1 MEGFTGL
8 RPLAFGEILD
18 VALKIVARHWKVMA
32 ACVVIVVLPVQI
44 ASTALVYSIDPSRYD
59 LNSDASV
66 TTSADDSTIGAVIVV
81 NILALLCYML
91 AAAACF
97 KAVSDGYL
105 GREPGIGASL
115 RFGLPRIPRLLG
127 IYLLVSIC
135 VIIGL
140 ILIIAPGVWLGTVW
154 SLAVPAL
161 LFERLGVF
169 ASLGRSFELVKGRF
183 WGTLGL
189 VVVSLLIIVVVS
201 ALIGLVIGALGA
213 VVSGDSEV
221 AGAFVDIV
229 ATVIS
234 NMISLP
240 VFAAVL
246 TVLYFDQRVR
256 KEGFD
261 LQLLAD
267 GLGGGDGPI
276 APQQQQPEPAAPPAY
291 SGWQPPGPPTG
302 PPAGQ

>member
-1 MEGFTGL
+1 MEGFSGL

-18 VALKIVARHWKVMA
+18 VALKIVIRHWKVMA
-32 ACVVIVVLPVQI
+32 ACVAIVVLPVQI

-59 LNSDASV
+59 LNASPSA
-66 TTSADDSTIGAVIVV
+66 TTAADDSTIGAVLVV
-81 NILALLCYML
+81 NVLAILSYML

-105 GREPGIGASL
+105 GREPGVGHSL

-127 IYLLVSIC
+127 MYFIVGIC
-135 VIIGL
+135 VVIGIIL
-140 ILIIAPGVWLGTVW
+140 LIAPGVWIGTVW
-154 SLAVPAL
+154 GLAVPAM

-189 VVVSLLIIVVVS
+189 VVVSILIVLVVS
-201 ALIGLVIGALGA
+201 VLLGLIVGAIGA
-213 VVSGDSEV
+213 VVTSDSEV
-221 AGAFVDIV
+221 AGAFVNIV
-229 ATVIS
+229 AGVVS
-234 NMISLP
+234 NMIALP

-267 GLGGGDGPI
+267 GLGGGGPA
-276 APQQQQPEPAAPPAY
+276 APQEPRDQESTAPPAY
-291 SGWQPPGPPTG
+291 SGWQPPGPPS
-302 PPAGQ
+302 GQ

>member
-1 MEGFTGL
+1 MEGFSGL
-8 RPLAFGEILD
+8 RPLGFGEILD
-18 VALKIVARHWKVMA
+18 VALKIVARHWRVLV
-32 ACVVIVVLPVQI
+32 ACVAIVVLPVQI

-59 LNSDASV
+59 LNASPS
-66 TTSADDSTIGAVIVV
+66 TSAGADDSTIGAVIVV
-81 NILALLCYML
+81 QVLALLCYML

-105 GREPGIGASL
+105 GREPGVGHSL
-115 RFGLPRIPRLLG
+115 RFGLPRIPQLLG
-127 IYLLVSIC
+127 MYLLVSIC

-140 ILIIAPGVWLGTVW
+140 ILLIAPGVWIGTIW

-169 ASLGRSFELVKGRF
+169 SSLGRSFELVKGRF

-189 VVVSLLIIVVVS
+189 LIVSILIIVVVS
-201 ALIGLVIGALGA
+201 VLIGLVIGGIGA
-213 VVSGDSEV
+213 VVTADSEV

-267 GLGGGDGPI
+267 GIGGDGPV
-276 APQQQQPEPAAPPAY
+276 APQQPQQPESPPAY
-291 SGWQPPGPPTG
+291 SGWQPPGPP
-302 PPAGQ
+302 PSGQ